1 MFGLTVIPSPTTTYY
16 GPEPKD
22 YSREGLK
29 TLITEAFPEEPIM
42 LRIAECESGTAQFY
56 ASSSKVIRSHTA
68 DSGLFQINDIWL
80 PKAKELGYDIN
91 TVEGNIAMAQHI
103 KEVQGLRAWSCY
115 NKMAPKGK

>member
-29 TLITEAFPEEPIM
+29 SMITEAFPDEPIM
-42 LRIAECESGTAQFY
+42 LAIAQCESGIRQY
-56 ASSSKVIRSHTA
+56 NGSGEVIRSHTA
-68 DSGLFQINDIWL
+68 DSGLFQINDVWL
-80 PKAKELGYDIN
+80 TKAQELGYDIN

-115 NKMAPKGK
+115 KKVAPKG